1 MKVRHIGLVCSS
13 EDNADR
19 FFGEA
24 LGLKKSE
31 TRPLPRALA
40 QAAFEVDFESKLLN
54 YLSEAVHF
62 EVIIDPRHEPKS
74 KPIEHVS
81 LEVDDLPAFL
91 ERCRRAGAA
100 VRRVPRGEDYLT
112 FVLDA
117 DHNLYEIKEK
127 KT

>member
-13 EDNADR
+13 EDNADH
-19 FFGEA
+19 FFGEV
-24 LGLKKSE
+24 LGLRKSE

-40 QAAFEVDFESKLLN
+40 QAAFEVDLESMLVN
-54 YLSEAVHF
+54 YLGEEVHF
-62 EVIIDPRHEPKS
+62 EVIIDPRREPKR
-74 KPIEHVS
+74 KPIEHVA

-91 ERCRRAGAA
+91 ERCRRAGLT

-117 DHNLYEIKEK
+117 DGNLFEVKEK
-127 KT
+127 KK